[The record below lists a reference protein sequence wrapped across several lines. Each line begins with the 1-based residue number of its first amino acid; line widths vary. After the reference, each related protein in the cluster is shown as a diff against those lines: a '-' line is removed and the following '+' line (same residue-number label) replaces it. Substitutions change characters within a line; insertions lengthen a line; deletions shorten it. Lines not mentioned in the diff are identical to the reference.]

1 MGGGGWELEDYAR
14 VGTIPLGVED
24 ASSRNDKFVPFVE
37 YILYNLYFWRIPW
50 TDSDRVERSVL
61 SYRSIIDVE

>member
-37 YILYNLYFWRIPW
+37 YILYNLYFRRIPW
-50 TDSDRVERSVL
+50 TE
-61 SYRSIIDVE
+61 